1 MEKARHTESQ
11 SDSNSALAS
20 LRCSAT
26 RFPFSVKET
35 VRLTGRNGS
44 EVNVTS
50 ISSAIRSI
58 TLVLDCGFGMIV
70 SKSVIYG
77 DESDSKRRIKIP
89 TAPRSSNTLSGMIIA
104 VLDIEM
110 QYISI
115 NLYLHHIIAICN
127 YKILYTL
134 DYIMQLQ
141 NIIKAASESENA
153 ARQNQGK
160 NAFLLT
166 QKTPCISSESS
177 GRKPLNRWQKHPAW
191 SLLVCLPSIST
202 PVRTAFN
209 NDSAKAL

>member
-1 MEKARHTESQ
+1 MEKARHTESH

-20 LRCSAT
+20 LRNSAT

-153 ARQNQGK
+153 ARQNQ
-160 NAFLLT
+160 
-166 QKTPCISSESS
+166 
-177 GRKPLNRWQKHPAW
+177 RRDNRWKQKPT
-191 SLLVCLPSIST
+191 PIS
-202 PVRTAFN
+202 
-209 NDSAKAL
+209 

>member
-1 MEKARHTESQ
+1 MEIVRNAESQ

-153 ARQNQGK
+153 ARQNQETASHSDYFGERVGDVEYWGWFPMASPNYILQQRRLILK
-160 NAFLLT
+160 N
-166 QKTPCISSESS
+166 
-177 GRKPLNRWQKHPAW
+177 
-191 SLLVCLPSIST
+191 
-202 PVRTAFN
+202 
-209 NDSAKAL
+209 